1 MTTKK
6 KFIMIVVVP
15 TDNPDMVEVV
25 YGTLDIGEV
34 PNPALIKK
42 SKTKSHNNHP

>member
-1 MTTKK
+1 MITKK